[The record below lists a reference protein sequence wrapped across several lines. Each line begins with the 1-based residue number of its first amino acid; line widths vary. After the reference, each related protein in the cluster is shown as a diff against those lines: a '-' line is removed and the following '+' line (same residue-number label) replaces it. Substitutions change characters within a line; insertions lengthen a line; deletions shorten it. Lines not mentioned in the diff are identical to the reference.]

1 MPKRTSRFSKR
12 KTSLKSSVD
21 PLAYSQ
27 PGVYVEEVSSLPRTI
42 EGVPTST
49 TAFVGKA
56 TSGPFNE
63 PTTLRS
69 FGEFEIE
76 FGGLSLDSFL
86 GYSVKQFFE
95 NGGPRAIVV
104 RIGTKQFL
112 ARIISMVLEL
122 CRTRRVSMRSI
133 RSFFRSTSNPA
144 LSFRRRYG
152 CVSSLGGSQ
161 LLRTTESV
169 LHSRSTGKLG
179 RCSDCRGRYWN
190 TLARRARM

>member
-104 RIGTKQFL
+104 RIGTNE
-112 ARIISMVLEL
+112 AVLGANNFNGPGALPNKEGL
-122 CRTRRVSMRSI
+122 YALDKVVFSI
-133 RSFFRSTSNPA
+133 
-144 LSFRRRYG
+144 Y
-152 CVSSLGGSQ
+152 
-161 LLRTTESV
+161 
-169 LHSRSTGKLG
+169 
-179 RCSDCRGRYWN
+179 
-190 TLARRARM
+190 

>member
-12 KTSLKSSVD
+12 KTSLKSSVA

-69 FGEFEIE
+69 FGEFETE

-86 GYSVKQFFE
+86 GYSVMQFFE
-95 NGGPRAIVV
+95 NGGTRAIVV
-104 RIGTKQFL
+104 RLGTNSKNATVYFPRIHQSDPLRANQISTFAPSGAMAGIY
-112 ARIISMVLEL
+112 ARIDEARGVWKAPTGLQANLTGVSGFDIAISSTEN
-122 CRTRRVSMRSI
+122 RR
-133 RSFFRSTSNPA
+133 
-144 LSFRRRYG
+144 LS
-152 CVSSLGGSQ
+152 
-161 LLRTTESV
+161 
-169 LHSRSTGKLG
+169 
-179 RCSDCRGRYWN
+179 
-190 TLARRARM
+190 